1 MSTILESLPTGQK
14 VGIAFSGGLD
24 TSAAL
29 HWMKLK
35 GAVPYAYTANLGQP
49 DEDDYDSIPKRAI
62 EYGAAGARLIDC
74 RAQLVA
80 EGIAALQSGAF
91 HITTAGV
98 TYFNTTPIGRAVTGT
113 MLVAAMKEDGVN
125 IWGDGSTYKGN
136 DIERFYRY
144 GLLVNPDLKI
154 YKPWLDQTFIDEL
167 GGRAEMSEFMN
178 QAGFA
183 YKMSA
188 EKAYSTDSNLLG
200 ATHEAK
206 DLESLESGIKIVNP
220 IMGVAFWRDDVKI
233 AAEEVTVRFEA
244 GLPVAL
250 NGVEF
255 KDQVELLLEANRIG
269 GRHGLGMSDQIEN
282 RIIEAKSRGI
292 YEAPGLALLYI
303 AYERLVTGIH
313 NEDTIE
319 QYRENGRRLGRLL
332 YQGRWFDPQAI
343 MLRETAQRWV
353 ARAVTGEVKIEL
365 RRGND
370 YSILSTKSPNLTYHP
385 ERLSMEK
392 VASTFSPKDRI
403 GQLTMRNLDITDTR
417 DKLRVYTQ
425 VGLLTPG
432 EASAL
437 PQIKDESK

>member
-49 DEDDYDSIPKRAI
+49 DEDDYDAIPKRAI

-91 HITTAGV
+91 HISTAGI

-167 GGRAEMSEFMN
+167 GGRSEMSEFMR

-220 IMGVAFWRDDVKI
+220 IMGVAFWRDDVKV
-233 AAEEVTVRFEA
+233 AAEEVTVRFEN
-244 GLPVAL
+244 GQPVAL

-353 ARAVTGEVKIEL
+353 ARAITGEVKIEL

-370 YSILSTKSPNLTYHP
+370 YSILSTKSPNLTYQP

-392 VASTFSPKDRI
+392 VASTFSPRDRI